1 MTNSRAAVL
10 YAAVFV
16 PVGALAVAVSGW
28 VMDLSMHQ
36 APRAPSGVDGWTL
49 NIVPA
54 FVVGLIAYFALT
66 RFAGTGRGEIRS
78 LSAHFMR
85 CAALYLI
92 VVVLGAILLHD
103 AGSQD
108 FWSMGQLVLWLWL
121 AALGGIVAD
130 GLMGRAPRA

>member
-1 MTNSRAAVL
+1 VTNSRAAVL

-16 PVGALAVAVSGW
+16 PAGALAVALSGW

-49 NIVPA
+49 NIVPP
-54 FVVGLIAYFALT
+54 FVIGLLAYFALT
-66 RFAGTGRGEIRS
+66 RFAGAGRQSHSFSG
-78 LSAHFMR
+78 HFLR

-92 VVVLGAILLHD
+92 VVGLGAVLLHD
-103 AGSQD
+103 AGSPD
-108 FWSMGQLVLWLWL
+108 FWSMGQIVLWLCL

-130 GLMGRAPRA
+130 GLMGRAPSA